1 MPMYLIN
8 FYVPSTHLENVK
20 MAMFEAG
27 AGKIGNYT
35 NCTWQVAGQGQ
46 FMPMEGSDPYI
57 GKIREI
63 EKVVDYKVEMICS
76 EDKLQAAI
84 IALKKSHPYETM
96 AYYLTKTDV
105 WLTREGKSV

>member
-1 MPMYLIN
+1 M
-8 FYVPSTHLENVK
+8 PSTHLENVK